1 MPIDNRQARQT
12 AMICHLSAYLGFVV
26 PFASLA
32 APLIVWLSK
41 RREDPFIDEHG
52 REAVNFQ
59 LSLLVYF
66 GILLAVA
73 LTGMFASIGG
83 MAAQSARHGG
93 DVGAG
98 PIMAMLGG
106 FGIVGFGFAA
116 LGLVGLVFPAIAAF
130 RADKGEPYR
139 YPLTMRLVR

>member
-1 MPIDNRQARQT
+1 MPTDNRQVRQT

-26 PFASLA
+26 PLASLA

-59 LSLLVYF
+59 LSLLIYF
-66 GILLAVA
+66 GVLLAVA

-83 MAAQSARHGG
+83 MAAQGARHG
-93 DVGAG
+93 DIDAG

-116 LGLVGLVFPAIAAF
+116 LGLAGLVFPAIAAF
-130 RADKGEPYR
+130 RADRGEAYR